1 LIKPGTTYRIVAL
14 LLVVIPLAV
23 LAGCGGAKKK
33 DTSSPADGFLTTE
46 ELYAQGREYLAN
58 AELRKARQTFERI
71 NMTEDARELEP
82 MVRLSMADATFY
94 AGDSLSLIDARP
106 LYDDFVILYGDHER
120 APYAK
125 LQAGVCLLQQVNH
138 PSRDQ
143 SMTYESI
150 DDLGGVI
157 QRYPGSDYAKVAQI
171 KIDNA
176 RNNLAEHDYLIGK
189 FYMKKK
195 AYLPAERRFRNVLL
209 SYPAYP
215 ERDKLYF
222 ALGKTLV
229 LADNM
234 EEGRIYLDKLIEGWP
249 DSAYA
254 RQATKLLRK
263 GSVADIRKKEE
274 RRKRKEQARTDKRI
288 KDAEER
294 MKKARKKFAKKKKSE
309 EPAEAEPESEPE
321 KE

>member
-1 LIKPGTTYRIVAL
+1 MLNTGMTYRVVAL
-14 LLVVIPLAV
+14 SFAAVLLAT
-23 LAGCGGAKKK
+23 LAGCGGGKKK
-33 DTSSPADGFLTTE
+33 DTAGAEDQFLTTE
-46 ELYAQGREYLAN
+46 EVYAKGREHLAN
-58 AELRKARQTFERI
+58 DELRKARQTFERI
-71 NMTEDARELEP
+71 NLTEDARELEP

-94 AGDSLSLIDARP
+94 AGDNLSLIDARP

-125 LQAGVCLLQQVNH
+125 LQAGVCLLEQVNH

-150 DDLGGVI
+150 KDLNGVI

-171 KIDNA
+171 KVDYA
-176 RNNLAEHDYLIGK
+176 QNNLAEHEFLIGK

-195 AYLPAERRFRNVLL
+195 AYFPAEKRFRNVLL
-209 SYPAYP
+209 KYPAYP

-234 EEGRIYLDKLIEGWP
+234 EEGRIYLGKLIEGWP
-249 DSAYA
+249 DSAYTKEA
-254 RQATKLLRK
+254 NKLLRK
-263 GSVADIRKKEE
+263 ESVADIRKKVE
-274 RRKRKEQARTDKRI
+274 RRKQQEQARTEKRI
-288 KDAEER
+288 KHAEER
-294 MKKARKKFAKKKKSE
+294 MNKARKKAAKRKAAEAKKE
-309 EPAEAEPESEPE
+309 
-321 KE
+321 